1 MRKKGIVALLIHTL
15 QRKHIHSSVSGRK
28 IYCYLIKFCKIFNL
42 ISILE
47 LNYLVLTFLQKL
59 SIFGENKDEMAQQGV
74 IEKAAI
80 LLESPHRLV
89 QDSAARVLY
98 NLSFDPILR

>member
-1 MRKKGIVALLIHTL
+1 MIMVM
-15 QRKHIHSSVSGRK
+15 VS
-28 IYCYLIKFCKIFNL
+28 F
-42 ISILE
+42 LE
-47 LNYLVLTFLQKL
+47 LNNLVLTFLQKL
-59 SIFGENKDEMAQQGV
+59 SIFGENKDEMAQQGL

-80 LLESPHRLV
+80 LVESPHRLV